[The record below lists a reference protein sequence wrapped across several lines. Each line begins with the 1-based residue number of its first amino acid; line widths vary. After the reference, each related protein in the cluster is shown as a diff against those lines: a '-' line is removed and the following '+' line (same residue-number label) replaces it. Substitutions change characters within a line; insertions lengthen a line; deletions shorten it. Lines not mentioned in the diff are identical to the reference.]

1 MIVMMVSGN
10 APTLGWSVWD
20 PVRTVPV
27 TLAIELGEAARGGP
41 HYRVLFLMGF
51 LLLVL
56 SVVLQG
62 VARGIRTRQ
71 ARLRGEG
78 IT

>member
-1 MIVMMVSGN
+1 
-10 APTLGWSVWD
+10 
-20 PVRTVPV
+20 VPV

-62 VARGIRTRQ
+62 LARGIRTRQ
-71 ARLRGEG
+71 ARFRGEA
-78 IT
+78 IA